1 MPADLLS
8 ALKDIH
14 QPSENISAWPLA
26 LGWWLLIALAVVV
39 MALALWAFIRYQKN
53 RYRRE
58 VLQQLQQL
66 EPETDT
72 TRFMQNL
79 ALLLKTV
86 AVHSNKQAASLH
98 GEAWQVYLQQTMP
111 EELAYALAV
120 GRYQADFNVDK
131 AALLA
136 AAKQWVR
143 RHK

>member
-14 QPSENISAWPLA
+14 QPSESISAWPLA
-26 LGWWLLIALAVVV
+26 LGWWLLIAFAVVA
-39 MALALWAFIRYQKN
+39 MALALWAFIRFHKN

-58 VLQQLQQL
+58 ALQQLQQL
-66 EPETDT
+66 ELQTDT
-72 TRFMQNL
+72 AEFMQSL
-79 ALLLKTV
+79 ALLLKAV
-86 AVHSNKQAASLH
+86 AVQSNKQTAALH
-98 GEAWQVYLQQTMP
+98 GEAWQAYLQQTMP

-120 GRYQADFNVDK
+120 GRYQPGFSVDK
-131 AALLA
+131 TALLA

>member
-26 LGWWLLIALAVVV
+26 MGWWLLITFAVVALAF
-39 MALALWAFIRYQKN
+39 ALWAFIRFQKN

-58 VLQQLQQL
+58 ALQQLQQL
-66 EPETDT
+66 AEQADSAE
-72 TRFMQNL
+72 FMQDL

-86 AVHSNKQAASLH
+86 AVQSNKQAASLH
-98 GEAWQVYLQQTMP
+98 GEAWQAYLQQTMP
-111 EELAYALAV
+111 EQLAYALAI
-120 GRYQADFNVDK
+120 GRYQPDFSADK
-131 AALLA
+131 TALLA
-136 AAKQWVR
+136 AARQWIR